1 MKPSRRGSS
10 RIITLTSDF
19 GWGDGY
25 VAAVK
30 GVILSISPDASLID
44 ISHELPP
51 HDIPHAAFVL
61 GASCPYFPPNTI
73 HVAVVDPGVGTA
85 RRPLLLTTPEG
96 TAYIAPDNGL
106 LTYILMSQGAHRP
119 ASTSSTSARDTF
131 MKPIQVAVPEGCT
144 AYVLNQQ
151 KYWLKPLSDT
161 FHGRDIF
168 APVAGRL
175 SAGVTAE
182 ELGES
187 VEKVVCLDVPSPLSQ
202 GDVIQGRIIH
212 IDRFGNLVS
221 NIKLGGVVE
230 KSVELEIAG
239 RRIRGL
245 SRSYAGSNGLLA
257 ITGSHGYVEIAV
269 RDGSAAQ
276 QLGAK
281 VGARVKVVGVN
292 SRLRQ

>member
-1 MKPSRRGSS
+1 M
-10 RIITLTSDF
+10 
-19 GWGDGY
+19 
-25 VAAVK
+25 K
-30 GVILSISPDASLID
+30 GVILSVSPEVSLVD

-61 GASCPYFPPNTI
+61 GASCPYFPSNTI

-96 TAYIAPDNGL
+96 TAYVAPDNGL
-106 LTYILMSQGAHRP
+106 LTYVLMAQGTHRP
-119 ASTSSTSARDTF
+119 TSTSSTPIRDNF
-131 MKPIQVAVPEGCT
+131 MKPLQVAVPEGCT

-151 KYWLKPLSDT
+151 KYWLKPLSYT

-182 ELGES
+182 ELGEP
-187 VEKVVCLDVPSPLSQ
+187 VEKVVCLDVPRPVRQ
-202 GDVIQGRIIH
+202 RDVIQGRIIH

-221 NIKLGGVVE
+221 NIQMGSVVE
-230 KSVELEIAG
+230 KSVEVEIAG
-239 RRIRGL
+239 KRIQGL
-245 SRSYAGSNGLLA
+245 SSSYAGSKGLLA

-269 RDGSAAQ
+269 REGSAAQ
-276 QLGAK
+276 QLGAE
-281 VGARVKVVGVN
+281 VGARVKVMGVN
-292 SRLRQ
+292 SEAS